1 MSWFG
6 GGGSSSDDNKSS
18 FDEGAKFSSGDYGS
32 PLGGG
37 AGGRTGGMPAG
48 AGGSFEQE
56 LAMEQQKAMVQ
67 AVMFKM
73 TEMSFDKCIT
83 KPSTSLSSSEK
94 SCIKS
99 VVTKYLDSSEFVI
112 GRFSGGKWVVSQLS
126 EVTRVSI
133 SEHLPKK
140 LLL

>member
-1 MSWFG
+1 MSWF

-18 FDEGAKFSSGDYGS
+18 SSFDEGRSFSGGDFGA
-32 PLGGG
+32 PLGSGG
-37 AGGRTGGMPAG
+37 ASGGGSGRAGGMTMG
-48 AGGSFEQE
+48 GGGSFEQE

-99 VVTKYLDSSEFVI
+99 VVSKYLDSSEFVI
-112 GRFSGGKWVVSQLS
+112 GRFSGGK
-126 EVTRVSI
+126 
-133 SEHLPKK
+133 
-140 LLL
+140 